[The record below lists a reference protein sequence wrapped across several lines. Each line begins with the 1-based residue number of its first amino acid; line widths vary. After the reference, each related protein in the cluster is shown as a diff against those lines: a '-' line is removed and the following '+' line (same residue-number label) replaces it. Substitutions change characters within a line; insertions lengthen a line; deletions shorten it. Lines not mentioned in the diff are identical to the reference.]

1 MKIEYYCFPT
11 KTGDISVFMDLDQY
25 TNWREKEYYER
36 TQEDVLLSKEKGKLL
51 LFDLRNNSFINE
63 KGENIEISG
72 KIIFPRSTI
81 GDADLLMEHIEKAG
95 GKSITARKD
104 YKIVENWYE
113 LIKTKREF
121 KVTTR
126 GEIEK
131 NLEKYEKQ
139 YGKTFFIKTIEKGFS
154 GIVIIFEFALSDEG
168 IKTKCLMDSTMHSI
182 NMSISNPE
190 TKVLVYKAL
199 DIVKDGYGK
208 REWRAF
214 VVNNELLCLSRFSD
228 HVVPIEDYVYEKFKI
243 KIEEFKGIMPLSY
256 VVDFFE
262 YTEENGEIIF
272 DICEFNPIIASGV
285 FQNNDLVF

>member
-228 HVVPIEDYVYEKFKI
+228 HVVPIEDYVYEKVKI